1 MDKDLR
7 RIAKKIVD
15 MIYNEKKARPE
26 PYDTTATVRRVE
38 NGRAF
43 VHIPGG
49 VDETPVKMGVNVEPG
64 DEVEVNIGG
73 GKASIGKDFTNPPTD
88 DKTARK
94 AQTTATKARET
105 AKAAE
110 TKAEDAQITANEA
123 LEDAEHTAQYFWSRD
138 GDDSEAGAHVTQVP
152 QEEFEA
158 NPQGGNILMRSN
170 SLRLRMALIT
180 LAELTGTA
188 FKFYDPA
195 THEERLQLNAS
206 GVYLKGQLITG
217 TYSYAQLLSKYLNI
231 GYYNGSRNVVSDYLG
246 NAGFDNFIY
255 SRKQIATVG
264 SHPIFSS
271 TVVDKDGVKIIH
283 DDSDTPYDTPSTG
296 SFKATLANLEDDT
309 LLLQNV
315 DNYGNEYQ
323 TVEINAEYGGGIV
336 ITAKDENGN
345 QNEIFKLEG
354 TYDTSDASNS
364 YAELRSTLETPTVS
378 ISATTGTLV
387 SAEARRFGQV
397 VQLWIQF
404 RNTASIAAGANVF
417 EGTLNTTGLR
427 PVLASTGAGFFG
439 THSLVGY
446 LPTTGALVV
455 RNASTTA
462 ITISSAQTASVSF
475 TYLIA

>member
-49 VDETPVKMGVNVEPG
+49 VDETPVKLTINAEPG
-64 DEVEVNIGG
+64 DNVQVRVAGG
-73 GKASIGKDFTNPPTD
+73 RAWIAGNESNPPTD

-94 AQTTATKARET
+94 AQTTATKAGET
-105 AKAAE
+105 AKAAN
-110 TKAEDAQITANEA
+110 TKAEDAQETADKIQQHFWTDEDGAHITEVSKEEYESDPENAGGNLLARGTGVEIKSGMNEYGNIPYVMNVGSNNIA
-123 LEDAEHTAQYFWSRD
+123 IYADGSDLEDTRLLTITNVDESSEIKSVYSPILGTQDIGAITFGQYTEGLVLSYTRRST
-138 GDDSEAGAHVTQVP
+138 GGQRSASLSIVP
-152 QEEFEA
+152 
-158 NPQGGNILMRSN
+158 
-170 SLRLRMALIT
+170 
-180 LAELTGTA
+180 
-188 FKFYDPA
+188 
-195 THEERLQLNAS
+195 
-206 GVYLKGQLITG
+206 
-217 TYSYAQLLSKYLNI
+217 
-231 GYYNGSRNVVSDYLG
+231 
-246 NAGFDNFIY
+246 
-255 SRKQIATVG
+255 
-264 SHPIFSS
+264 
-271 TVVDKDGVKIIH
+271 DGVSINK
-283 DDSDTPYDTPSTG
+283 
-296 SFKATLANLEDDT
+296 TL
-309 LLLQNV
+309 
-315 DNYGNEYQ
+315 
-323 TVEINAEYGGGIV
+323 
-336 ITAKDENGN
+336 
-345 QNEIFKLEG
+345 
-354 TYDTSDASNS
+354 
-364 YAELRSTLETPTVS
+364 TLESDLVGPLITPTVS
-378 ISATTGTLV
+378 ITATTGTLV

-417 EGTLNTTGLR
+417 EGTLNTAGLR
-427 PVLASTGAGFFG
+427 PVLSSTGAGFFG